1 MQLLYT
7 DLALHLKM
15 KGEEW
20 LKHKQPEF
28 FYYDNSEFSMS
39 EAIQTEKQF
48 YSYIYLQK
56 VFYNSNFQFGS
67 QCEPIIAHRAWQR
80 FC

>member
-1 MQLLYT
+1 
-7 DLALHLKM
+7 M
-15 KGEEW
+15 KGEGW
-20 LKHKQPEF
+20 LKHKQPSC
-28 FYYDNSEFSMS
+28 FYNDNSEFSVS

-56 VFYNSNFQFGS
+56 VFYNSNFQFVS
-67 QCEPIIAHRAWQR
+67 QSEPIIAYRAWQH